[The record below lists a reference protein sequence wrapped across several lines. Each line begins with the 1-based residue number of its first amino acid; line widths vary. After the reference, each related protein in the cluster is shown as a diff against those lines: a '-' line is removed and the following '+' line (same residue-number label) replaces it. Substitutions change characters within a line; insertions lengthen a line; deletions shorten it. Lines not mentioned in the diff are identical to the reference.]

1 MAFGDSGFD
10 AWGVDFRDVSF
21 RGWIIVMKPIDATV
35 STAEPAAVE
44 PQHVQRTST
53 PPVRFEPVHNPGW
66 FRRLAER
73 WEARISR
80 LSVKNNFWHRVC
92 SWVFLPLAYRS
103 GIKFKKTKGEDF
115 SVVLP
120 FRRFNRNW
128 YSAMAGAA
136 LLANSEVAGGMYVF
150 GKCGGDYT
158 VVCKHLDYKFLRPC
172 LGPAQYQVRPHEPI
186 EPMVATGRE
195 FNITL
200 DLHVVQMVHAKD
212 HKERR
217 VGKCTATFHVTPK
230 AHARARLKRQI
241 HQLRP
246 KGRG

>member
-1 MAFGDSGFD
+1 MF
-10 AWGVDFRDVSF
+10 
-21 RGWIIVMKPIDATV
+21 VMKPVDATV
-35 STAEPAAVE
+35 SNVEREDVEVE
-44 PQHVQRTST
+44 PVPT
-53 PPVRFEPVHNPGW
+53 PVVFEHAHNPGPL
-66 FRRLAER
+66 RRFIER

-103 GIKFKKTKGEDF
+103 GIKFNKKTKGDDF

-172 LGPAQYQVRPHEPI
+172 LGPAQYRVKPHEPI
-186 EPMVATGRE
+186 EPLVKTGGE

-230 AHARARLKRQI
+230 VQARARLKRRI
-241 HQLRP
+241 EQLRP
-246 KGRG
+246 KGSAKV